1 MEMKEY
7 PILERA
13 FEFEI
18 IGFNF
23 QKSLD
28 NEFEP
33 YIDITLQKGKE
44 IKQLR
49 FLSPI
54 SIEVKNFAMTYGFCI
69 LDVSDKFL
77 DHKIEVYDFENESIY
92 FRARKV
98 VDLNKVTETELEIL
112 NVEFT
117 YNLER

>member
-1 MEMKEY
+1 MKDHPIIEKGWEY
-7 PILERA
+7 
-13 FEFEI
+13 EI

-23 QKSLD
+23 QKSLKK
-28 NEFEP
+28 EFES
-33 YIDITLQKGKE
+33 YIDITLQKDEE
-44 IKQLR
+44 IKRLR

-54 SIEVKNFAMTYGFCI
+54 GIKVEKDFAMTYGFCI

-77 DHKIEVYDFENESIY
+77 DHKIEVYDFENESIK

-98 VDLNKVTETELEIL
+98 VDLDKVTETELEIL
-112 NVEFT
+112 NVEFI